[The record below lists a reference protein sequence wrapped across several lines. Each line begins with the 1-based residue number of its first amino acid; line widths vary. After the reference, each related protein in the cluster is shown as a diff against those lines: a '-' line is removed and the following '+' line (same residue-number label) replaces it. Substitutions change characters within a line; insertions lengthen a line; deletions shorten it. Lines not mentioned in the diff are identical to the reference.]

1 MGRPLLIGEE
11 ADRQLQ
17 EYVRYLRDCGS
28 PVNTSVVIATA
39 EGILTSIDANVLA
52 SNGGGISLSK
62 DWAKSLLIR
71 MGMVKRRVSSK
82 AKVNVE
88 KFDGLKEGFFLDIK
102 NIVTFDDIPPELIVN
117 WDQTGINYVPV
128 GSWTME
134 VEGARRVEIVGKDD
148 KRQLT
153 AVFGGSMLVIFFQSN

>member
-1 MGRPLLIGEE
+1 MWPKGKKWDDSSGDVRELPNKKMGRPLLIGEE

-28 PVNTSVVIATA
+28 HVNTSVVIATA

-62 DWAKSLLIR
+62 DWAKSFLIR
-71 MGMVKRRVSSK
+71 MGMVKRRVSTK
-82 AKVNVE
+82 AKVSVE
-88 KFDGLKEGFFLDIK
+88 KFDGRFFLDIK
-102 NIVTFDDIPPELIVN
+102 NIVTFDEIPPELVVN

-128 GSWTME
+128 GS
-134 VEGARRVEIVGKDD
+134 
-148 KRQLT
+148 
-153 AVFGGSMLVIFFQSN
+153 